1 MDDDLTEQALDYFL
15 ENSTLQKKVLDP
27 IKRKVFPYVVGV
39 AFFNIVLFIM
49 IGYLVYLLQSR
60 VQVP

>member
-15 ENSTLQKKVLDP
+15 ENGTLQKKVLEP

-49 IGYLVYLLQSR
+49 IGYLIYLLQPR